1 VLLQTAHAGGATDGE
16 ATDGDQVQ
24 VTLHRTAHA
33 GGAAG
38 RWIADVAHGQKGGAA
53 LALLVRLS
61 GCICIRSK
69 IWCGFQCIE
78 DPFPKK
84 RLLSSSKKNHSKIQ
98 ILSKE

>member
-1 VLLQTAHAGGATDGE
+1 MSFQKFYRRQLNTA
-16 ATDGDQVQ
+16 Q

-61 GCICIRSK
+61 GCICIIIHQNFRF
-69 IWCGFQCIE
+69 GVE
-78 DPFPKK
+78 
-84 RLLSSSKKNHSKIQ
+84 SS
-98 ILSKE
+98 